1 MTRDLAALVVIVSF
15 VGMLITWMPFI
26 ATHLS
31 TPAIACC

>member
-1 MTRDLAALVVIVSF
+1 MIRDTCALIVIVSV

>member
-26 ATHLS
+26 SLHLS

>member
-1 MTRDLAALVVIVSF
+1 MIRDTCALIVIVSF

-26 ATHLS
+26 AAHLS